1 MVEVTVAVGRR
12 RFTRETEAVRVDV
25 GRAVDVTAAVVTVP
39 RLLTLVVPTVVLGVL
54 GVVVWFS
61 PSPARTKEWVRPR
74 ASAATNK

>member
-12 RFTRETEAVRVDV
+12 RFTRETEAVRVAV
-25 GRAVDVTAAVVTVP
+25 GRAVDVTGAVVRVP

>member
-39 RLLTLVVPTVVLGVL
+39 RVLTLVVPAVDLVVTLVVL

-61 PSPARTKEWVRPR
+61 PS
-74 ASAATNK
+74 